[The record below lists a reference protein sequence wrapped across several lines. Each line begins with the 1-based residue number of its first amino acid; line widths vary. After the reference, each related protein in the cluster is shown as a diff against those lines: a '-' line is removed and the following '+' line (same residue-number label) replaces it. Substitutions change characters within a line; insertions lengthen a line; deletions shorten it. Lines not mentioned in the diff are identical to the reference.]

1 MDKKKLIAVTALT
14 LAFGGVLLLKG
25 QSFSQNKTE
34 QADNNHKTNKILYFS
49 PEVYPN
55 VEEIKPPTNIAFFSA
70 VSDKVSSQ
78 KNNELLRVETP
89 LEFENIDAETIKEYC
104 QNNDADFAVIPMVK
118 YFKVGF
124 GQFIFSNQVVVS
136 MKLYDKEGNFVS
148 ESSYNTYKR
157 NMRMLGSTENSI
169 KIGTLGAMKDLTK
182 NLKKDT
188 KNKKDTH

>member
-25 QSFSQNKTE
+25 QSFSKKKTE
-34 QADNNHKTNKILYFS
+34 QADNNQRTNKILYFS

-55 VEEIKPPTNIAFFSA
+55 VEEIKPPTNMAFFSA

-182 NLKKDT
+182 NLKKYT
-188 KNKKDTH
+188 KNKKDAH